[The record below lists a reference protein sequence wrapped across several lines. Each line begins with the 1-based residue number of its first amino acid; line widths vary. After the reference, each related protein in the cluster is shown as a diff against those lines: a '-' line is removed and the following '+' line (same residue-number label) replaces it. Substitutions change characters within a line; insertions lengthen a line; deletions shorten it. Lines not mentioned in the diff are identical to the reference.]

1 MSSATKSIRDVAKVC
16 AAAFVNM
23 ALLVSTGVGQP
34 PRQLRVCADPNN
46 MPYSNQHGQGFEN
59 RLAEL
64 IGKDLHEPVSYVWL
78 RQGEKFFK
86 QTLNAGACDVVM
98 GVPAGFDEAETT
110 APYYRSTYVF
120 ISRRDRHLHLTGL
133 DDPQLR
139 TLKIGVHVLSDQE
152 DSIPPVH
159 ALISRGIVRNLV
171 GFGIFGSLGETN
183 PSADLIKAV
192 ADGKVDVAIAWGP
205 LAGYFAKQSAVPLE
219 IMPLRD
225 DPKLPNLPF
234 HFDIALGVR
243 QGDRALEQQLNA
255 ELVRRAPEIRQILNS
270 FGIPQVPANATT
282 KAQGSAP
289 ARQTAVDRA
298 KGE

>member
-1 MSSATKSIRDVAKVC
+1 MYSATNSTRNITKVW
-16 AAAFVNM
+16 ATAFVNM
-23 ALLVSTGVGQP
+23 ALLGSACFGQQS
-34 PRQLRVCADPNN
+34 RQLRVCADPNN
-46 MPYSNQHGQGFEN
+46 MPYSNQQGQGFEN

-64 IGKDLHEPVSYVWL
+64 IGKDLHEPVSYIWL

-98 GVPAGFDEAETT
+98 GVPIGFDEADTT
-110 APYYRSTYVF
+110 APYYRSTYVL
-120 ISRRDRHLHLTGL
+120 ISRRDRGLHLAGL

-171 GFGIFGSLGETN
+171 GFGIFGSLGERN

-205 LAGYFAKQSAVPLE
+205 LAGYFAKQSPVPLQ
-219 IMPLRD
+219 ITPLSD

-255 ELVRRAPEIRQILNS
+255 ELARRAPEIRRLLNS

-282 KAQGSAP
+282 KAQGSAS
-289 ARQTAVDRA
+289 ARQTAADRA